1 MLQIKLGI
9 VEFTL
14 WVQMLTLSQLG
25 NQESAK
31 RSAEDEE
38 QDEGKADEE
47 GANRRTLPSLI
58 RVP

>member
-1 MLQIKLGI
+1 
-9 VEFTL
+9 
-14 WVQMLTLSQLG
+14 MLTLSQLG